1 MKRNENR
8 GRRLSVLPV
17 LTAAAVLLCFL
28 AAVGQLDS
36 GLDEEARQQLEE
48 SLRRAAVAYYA
59 AEGVYPPTLEDLIQ
73 RSGVQ
78 IPRERCRVFYEIFAD
93 NLMPD
98 ITVLG
103 MEP

>member
-17 LTAAAVLLCFL
+17 LAAAAILLCFM

-59 AEGVYPPTLEDLIQ
+59 VEGVYPPTLEDLIQ

-78 IPRERCRVFYEIFAD
+78 IPRERCHVFYEIFAD